1 MAFEKGCT
9 LLKLKAVVVFCL
21 LAGCKQAH
29 SQRYYSE
36 SNQYAYSSVLIELG
50 GGIGGINCLTDLGGN
65 KGVGKKFLKDIN
77 WKNTGRCT
85 NLFIGAI
92 LNDAFSLHLQ
102 GSFGTVQAYDSILS
116 KYKDDNGTKGRY
128 FRNLSF
134 RSTISEI
141 ALTGEIHPL
150 LLKDYADG
158 SFPHLS
164 PYLTAG
170 IATFSF
176 NPQTYF
182 GGQWVDLQPL
192 RTEGQGFTEYKNR
205 PLYRLNA
212 ISYPIGIGLRYE
224 ISSLFFV
231 RAEVV
236 QRFTSTD
243 YLDDASMGSY
253 VDPALFSG
261 YLSPA
266 NAALA
271 TQLYDRHAELNPA
284 YQPIAGD
291 IRGDS
296 KDNDSYFTFNLK
308 LSFVFRR
315 RN

>member
-1 MAFEKGCT
+1 MATEKVCR
-9 LLKLKAVVVFCL
+9 LLKFVVTFYL
-21 LAGCKQAH
+21 LFGSKQAVC
-29 SQRYYSE
+29 QRYYSE
-36 SNQYAYSSVLIELG
+36 SKQYAYSPVVIELG

-65 KGVGKKFLKDIN
+65 KGIGKKFLKDIN
-77 WKNTGRCT
+77 WKNTQRCT

-92 LNDAFSLHLQ
+92 INDAFSVQVQ
-102 GSFGTVQAYDSILS
+102 GTFGSVQAYDSILS
-116 KYKDDNGTKGRY
+116 KYKDDPATSTRY

-134 RSTISEI
+134 RSTISEV

-150 LLKDYADG
+150 LLKDYGDG
-158 SFPHLS
+158 TFPHLS
-164 PYLTAG
+164 PYLLAG
-170 IATFSF
+170 IGKFSF

-192 RTEGQGFTEYKNR
+192 RTEGQGFKEYKDR

-212 ISYPIGIGLRYE
+212 TSYPIGIGLRYE
-224 ISSLFFV
+224 ISSLFFA
-231 RAEVV
+231 RFEVV
-236 QRFTSTD
+236 QHFTSTD
-243 YLDDASMGSY
+243 YLDDASQGNY
-253 VDPALFSG
+253 IDPALFST

-271 TQLYDRHAELNPA
+271 TQLCDRHYELNPA
-284 YQPIAGD
+284 YQPVAGD